1 MDKIIKDMFPA
12 WVNQKQEGHYTIY
25 GNDVDSA
32 YSNTIIHNLFGYT
45 ANAYVDRNGFYIAD
59 TTSKKEYIGIDLAVI
74 SKDMKTWDNH
84 VTMLNSNSHVNPNS
98 ANINSIL
105 RITHDSYFKKCALS
119 TALQM
124 IAYYD
129 LPLPSTIEGK
139 RALLAIDGAH
149 AGFYSK
155 KFKNTYI
162 SYMKMLG
169 LDELLDVLDQSKESD
184 FKNAL
189 PCESLTFKNSLVSF
203 PTSEHQEKIEQ
214 LLETKLYI
222 PKQEFKLSVKFQ
234 RNDKNCFITKTK
246 NRRII
251 DMENNYKQPYFY
263 CYNKQLYSF
272 LKLKGLHYI
281 VKARTLDNSGQI
293 FCLYEQTDKLSQA
306 IFEYKSIKG

>member
-59 TTSKKEYIGIDLAVI
+59 KSIKQYIGIDLAVI

-84 VTMLNSNSHVNPNS
+84 VTMLDNNSHVNPNS

-105 RITHDSYFKKCALS
+105 QITHDIYFKKCALS

-169 LDELLDVLDQSKESD
+169 LDELLDVLDQSKESE
-184 FKNAL
+184 FKTAL
-189 PCESLTFKNSLVSF
+189 PCEGLIFKDGRVSF
-203 PTSEHQEKIEQ
+203 PSIEHQEEVEK

-222 PKQEFKLSVKFQ
+222 PQQEFKLSVKFH
-234 RNDKNCFITKTK
+234 NHFMDKS
-246 NRRII
+246 R
-251 DMENNYKQPYFY
+251 YKQLNTDITRAKAIFSLAA
-263 CYNKQLYSF
+263 YNKSHISF
-272 LKLKGLHYI
+272 SEMTKI
-281 VKARTLDNSGQI
+281 VS
-293 FCLYEQTDKLSQA
+293 
-306 IFEYKSIKG
+306 

>member
-1 MDKIIKDMFPA
+1 MDKNIKSMFPK
-12 WVNQKQEGHYTIY
+12 WINEKQENHFTIY

-32 YSNTIIHNLFGYT
+32 YSNTIIHNLFGYE

-74 SKDMKTWDNH
+74 CKDMKTWDNH
-84 VTMLNSNSHVNPNS
+84 VTMLNDDSHVNPNS
-98 ANINSIL
+98 ANINSL
-105 RITHDSYFKKCALS
+105 MRITHDSYFKKCALS

-155 KFKNTYI
+155 KFKSTYI

-169 LDELLDVLDQSKESD
+169 LDELLDVLNQSKESD

-189 PCESLTFKNSLVSF
+189 PCESILFKDGRVLF
-203 PTSEHQEKIEQ
+203 PSIEHQEKVEQ

-222 PKQEFKLSVKFQ
+222 PQQEFKMSVKFQ
-234 RNDKNCFITKTK
+234 NHFKSKHEYKQLNIDLTRNKAIFSLTAYDKNNI
-246 NRRII
+246 
-251 DMENNYKQPYFY
+251 
-263 CYNKQLYSF
+263 SF
-272 LKLKGLHYI
+272 SEMKKI
-281 VKARTLDNSGQI
+281 V
-293 FCLYEQTDKLSQA
+293 
-306 IFEYKSIKG
+306 